1 MTSQQDMDKFV
12 TNPYT
17 GRLIK
22 KGSKTYKRLVSAKL
36 LDEPLSNAKD
46 NLIIEANDTS
56 EAKSIK
62 TRMAKKSIG
71 ENKVITTRNNKVLKA
86 NRRPRQKEIID
97 KVSDIAVSTVLEN
110 RDDLTF
116 QDMDDQE
123 MDEYIK
129 RLIQIKL
136 IGGNTSKPKQTKA
149 LQKPT
154 QQYEDEYDED
164 DYNEYDELVDNHSF

>member
-22 KGSKTYKRLVSAKL
+22 KGSKTHKRLVNAKL
-36 LDEPLSNAKD
+36 LDEPLSNVKD

-136 IGGNTSKPKQTKA
+136 IGGNTNKPK
-149 LQKPT
+149 PT
-154 QQYEDEYDED
+154 RAPQQPTQQQYEDEYED